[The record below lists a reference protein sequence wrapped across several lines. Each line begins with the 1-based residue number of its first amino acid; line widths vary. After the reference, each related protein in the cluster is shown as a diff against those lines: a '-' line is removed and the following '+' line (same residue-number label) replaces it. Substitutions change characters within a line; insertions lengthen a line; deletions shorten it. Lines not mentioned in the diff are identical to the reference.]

1 MGIAIRSP
9 CSTQLWGEKKQNM
22 LFVEWGCSLAP
33 CRTGQG
39 GYKCSLVVLDVLQGE
54 RSMEPTSEMRVW
66 EGAGQEREVTGQV
79 GGCERRPLWLCLG
92 RWEDL

>member
-1 MGIAIRSP
+1 
-9 CSTQLWGEKKQNM
+9 M

-66 EGAGQEREVTGQV
+66 EGAGQERFSEELT
-79 GGCERRPLWLCLG
+79 LG
-92 RWEDL
+92 LRSEDKLELI